1 MPKVYYP
8 PTTCETYVTRANISS
23 NGSLHYQTE
32 KGNSSNSHYLRRT
45 MGTIGGAA
53 LYLGAAGTGAAIAAG
68 GVGALLTAPVSVPI
82 VVLGGAAVL
91 IGGGIGNFISSLF

>member
-45 MGTIGGAA
+45 IGTIGGAA
-53 LYLGAAGTGAAIAAG
+53 SALGAAGAGALIAAG
-68 GVGALLTAPVSVPI
+68 GILTAPVSAP
-82 VVLGGAAVL
+82 VVVVGGAVAL
-91 IGGGIGNFISSLF
+91 LGAGIGNFFSSLF